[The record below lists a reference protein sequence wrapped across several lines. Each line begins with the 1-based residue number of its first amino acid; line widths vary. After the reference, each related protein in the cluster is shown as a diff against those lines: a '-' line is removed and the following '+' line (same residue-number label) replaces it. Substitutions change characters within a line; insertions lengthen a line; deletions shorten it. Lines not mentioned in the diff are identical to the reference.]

1 MRDTKFLKIKV
12 GIAVVIGVVVFILAY
27 SWIAQLKFHKKR
39 YHYRIKF
46 HEVGWV
52 NKGDI
57 VTVLGVPKGR
67 VKGLELY
74 PDSVI
79 VKIWIEDYPLREGA
93 TAWIESSGFI
103 GQMRLGVSL
112 GHGPPLPENS
122 TIEGTTKKTVG
133 ELIADLGEFIARSDS
148 FLAVAIEVLSK
159 TSENL
164 GEATGEVTKQF
175 HALMQNL
182 NDAIGHLE
190 ESAGGTKSS
199 LDSTIAII
207 RSTSEKIDSLLTLL
221 HAGKG
226 TAGKLIT
233 DESLYN
239 EMDSTVRSL
248 KALVEDIRN
257 HPERYINVKLK
268 LF

>member
-1 MRDTKFLKIKV
+1 MRDSKVLNIKV
-12 GIAVVIGVVVFILAY
+12 GIVVVIGIIAFILGY
-27 SWIAQLKFHKKR
+27 SWLAQLKLHKKR
-39 YHYRIKF
+39 YHYLIRF
-46 HEVGWV
+46 HEVGWI

-67 VKGLELY
+67 VQGLELY

-93 TAWIESSGFI
+93 KAWIESSGFI

-112 GHGPPLPENS
+112 GHGPPLPENA
-122 TIEGTTKKTVG
+122 TIEGVTKKTVG
-133 ELIADLGEFIARSDS
+133 ELIAELGELISRSDS
-148 FLAVAIEVLSK
+148 FLAVAVQVLSK
-159 TSENL
+159 TSENF
-164 GEATGEVTKQF
+164 GEATGGITEEF
-175 HALMQNL
+175 HSLMKNL
-182 NDAIGHLE
+182 NAAITKLQE
-190 ESAGGTKSS
+190 NAGGTKSS

-207 RSTSEKIDSLLTLL
+207 KTTSESVDSLANLL
-221 HAGKG
+221 KSGRG
-226 TAGKLIT
+226 TAGKILT

-248 KALVEDIRN
+248 KSLVEDIRT
-257 HPERYINVKLK
+257 HPERYINVKVK